1 MARSRIEI
9 EGDALECQSDGDLAV
24 KAAQGD
30 REAFEELYRRHA
42 RTAMRVA
49 YRVTGNI
56 HDASDA
62 VSEAFARVMQALP
75 QGRLDQPSRFRP
87 YLMSATRH
95 AAVDV
100 LRRSGR
106 QVPSDGDLEP
116 AQTFAGPPEKLIDA
130 ADSSMVALAFRDLPE
145 RWRSVLWLTEVEAI
159 PAREAAPMLGLSP
172 NGVAQLA
179 VRARNGLRERYLQAH
194 LREVDGECRQTVE
207 RLGAYVGGGLS
218 PREVARVDQHVAACD
233 ACRTREGDLQEIG
246 TTLRRALAPVPA
258 VGSGVARWL
267 WRMASRAHHAATS
280 VMPGTDQ
287 AVAAKI
293 VPVGVAAAGV
303 FVAGLAGAGVVGTR
317 LSTHAPTASQPA
329 AIVRPASPAGA
340 APAGASSAA
349 TSAPIAHAAR
359 GVTPVQAVS
368 TPASARQSTS
378 SGQASSGT
386 TAAAPAPAIAPSGT
400 TRPGGDTSLPAD
412 HRGPADQPLVGAVPT
427 TVPTTVPDLTTVP
440 TTVPDLTTVPTTVPD
455 LTTVPTTLPDLTT
468 VPTTLPDIDLTTL
481 PSTVELQAV
490 LGAAG
495 AGMWALEWTGSD
507 DLLPPPSAPGLPV

>member
-62 VSEAFARVMQALP
+62 VSDAFARVMQALP

-106 QVPSDGDLEP
+106 QVPSDDDLEP
-116 AQTFAGPPEKLIDA
+116 AATFAGPSEKLIDA
-130 ADSSMVALAFRDLPE
+130 ADSSMVAAAFRDLPE
-145 RWRSVLWLTEVEAI
+145 RWRSVLWLTEVEDI
-159 PAREAAPMLGLSP
+159 PAREAAPLLGLSP

-194 LREVDGECRQTVE
+194 LREVDGECRHTVE
-207 RLGAYVGGGLS
+207 RLGAYVGGGLA
-218 PREVARVDQHVAACD
+218 PREVAQVDQHVAACD
-233 ACRTREGDLQEIG
+233 ACRTRVGDLREIG

-258 VGSGVARWL
+258 VGSGLARWL
-267 WRMASRAHHAATS
+267 WRMASRAHHAAAS
-280 VMPGTDQ
+280 LVPGTDQ
-287 AVAAKI
+287 AVVAKI
-293 VPVGVAAAGV
+293 VPVGVAAASV
-303 FVAGLAGAGVVGTR
+303 FVAGLAGVGVVSSRVSTR
-317 LSTHAPTASQPA
+317 PAASQPA
-329 AIVRPASPAGA
+329 AIVRPASPAASA
-340 APAGASSAA
+340 APTASSSAA
-349 TSAPIAHAAR
+349 TSAPITHAAR

-368 TPASARQSTS
+368 TSTAGRQSTS
-378 SGQASSGT
+378 PAPSSSG
-386 TAAAPAPAIAPSGT
+386 TAAAPAPVIGPSGT
-400 TRPGGDTSLPAD
+400 TRPGGDTTLPAD
-412 HRGPADQPLVGAVPT
+412 HRGPAEQPLVGVIP
-427 TVPTTVPDLTTVP
+427 TTVP

-468 VPTTLPDIDLTTL
+468 VPTTLPDPSTVPTTL
-481 PSTVELQAV
+481 PGLEDATLPSMVQLQAV
-490 LGAAG
+490 LGAAD
-495 AGMWALEWTGSD
+495 AGMWALQFAGPD